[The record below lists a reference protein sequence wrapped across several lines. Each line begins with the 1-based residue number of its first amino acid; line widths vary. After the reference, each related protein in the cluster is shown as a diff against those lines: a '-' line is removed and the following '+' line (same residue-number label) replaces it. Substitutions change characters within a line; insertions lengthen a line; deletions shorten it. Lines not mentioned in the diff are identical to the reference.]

1 MGDRALAHVEK
12 VVSTYAIEGADKIE
26 MTQVLDFHVVTKK
39 GEFKPGD
46 LAVYVEIDSIMP
58 DGLEPALQ
66 AKYDE
71 IRKKHRKATGEDIQ
85 KLQSEMDEILT
96 HNTRPEFEFLRQ
108 KKFRIKAIKYN
119 SFGGIVSM
127 GILFPL
133 SILPVDSVITEGADF
148 TEALGIT
155 KVVEDAEEVNKDEVK
170 FTQKKSKLEKMLD
183 HHFQRYALYR
193 KIKSGVKG
201 FERSGKWD
209 TSWMASQTDEEN
221 VQKLFTKTK
230 ERYGDDNGWYVTSKI
245 EGQSMSAYNHITSL
259 YFGLSTRNDFAVCS
273 RGRHLISDDGSR
285 FWQTARELD
294 LEKRLKATG
303 LNIFCQG
310 EHAGGR
316 IQGNIYKLKE
326 HHWYLFNV
334 WDITKK
340 RRYNFDEFF
349 EFCHKFGFEH
359 APLIDSNFALPETV
373 QDMLDYSNG
382 TDELV
387 PGVKVAREG
396 VVIRRKDDTAVSFK
410 VRSPEY
416 IILHGK

>member
-46 LAVYVEIDSIMP
+46 MALYVEIDSIMP

-71 IRKKHRKATGEDIQ
+71 IRRKHRKATGDDIP
-85 KLQSEMDEILT
+85 KLQAELDEILT
-96 HNTRPEFEFLRQ
+96 HNSRPEFEFLRP

-119 SFGGIVSM
+119 SFGGIISM

-133 SILPVDSVITEGADF
+133 SILPENSVISEGADF

-170 FTQKKSKLEKMLD
+170 FTQKKTKLEKMLD

-193 KIKSGVKG
+193 RLKNEIKGI
-201 FERSGKWD
+201 ERTGRWD

-221 VQKLFTKTK
+221 VQKLFTKMK

-245 EGQSMSAYNHITSL
+245 EGQSMSAYNRISSR
-259 YFGLSTRNDFAVCS
+259 YFGLSSRNDFAVCS

-310 EHAGGR
+310 EHAGPK
-316 IQGNIYKLKE
+316 IQGNIYKLPE
-326 HHWYLFNV
+326 HHLYLFNI
-334 WDITKK
+334 WDISKQ
-340 RRYNFDEFF
+340 RRYSFEELFD
-349 EFCHKFGFEH
+349 FCNKFGFEH
-359 APLIDSNFALPETV
+359 VPLVDANFALPDTV
-373 QDMLDYSNG
+373 QEMLDYSNG

-387 PGVKVAREG
+387 AGVRVAREG
-396 VVIRRKDDTAVSFK
+396 VVIRRKDDTVVSFK